1 VSQPVRIP
9 SGTITLLFT
18 DVEGSTKLWETEPE
32 LMAQALRR
40 HDEILRAAIEQA
52 GGFVFKTVGDAFC
65 AAFATPQAALAA
77 VLDAQ
82 QALCTERWPTS
93 QAIRVRMG
101 MHTGVSEER
110 DNDYFGPVVN
120 RTARLNAIAHGGQ
133 VLVSGATAELLSET
147 LPESVSLRDL
157 GLHRLK
163 DLGRPEQIFQLEAEF
178 LEPSFPPLRSLDEP
192 ERVLEMSRGRLV
204 GRDAELG
211 LLLGLLDAAAA
222 GRPVVALVSGDA
234 GVGKTRLV
242 AELAAAA
249 RERGVAVLS
258 GRCAELAD
266 TIPYL
271 PLADALRDAATGA
284 SPGSPLLDALAA
296 RPVLSGLLPDRKDSQ
311 PVAGD
316 VPGMAQ
322 QQLFGAVLGLL
333 AELAAAS
340 PVVLILEDLHWADG
354 STRDLVTFLSRVV
367 HRERLAIVV
376 TYRTDDLH
384 RRHPLR
390 AVVAELLRLPSVTSV
405 SLGPLDSSA
414 MAEHLTSMSEQPLD
428 AAALEQM
435 ITRAE
440 GNAYYA
446 EELLAAST
454 AGCELP
460 ADLAELLVAR
470 MERLSATAQQVL
482 RAAAVTGRRV
492 DDELVMQASG
502 LAAPEYEQ
510 AVREAV
516 AHQLLVPD
524 GTHGYAFR
532 HALLREAIYA
542 DLLSGERT
550 RLHARLA
557 GLLSGERRLAEVAG
571 SAAELAHHCL
581 ASHDIQ
587 GAFAASVMAGQEAE
601 RLAAPA
607 EAHRH
612 YDQALSLWERVS
624 EPEKLAGVDR
634 GSLAFSSAISAADS
648 GDVGRAVHQ
657 LRWLL
662 GFLGD
667 ADPALRCRAGAHL
680 AELLMDIDEDD
691 AALTAAQI
699 AVEALPPDPP
709 RWERARALATHAS
722 ALLSME
728 DPQPARSRARQ
739 AQAAAKAARAPRV
752 EADALVTLGLISERT
767 GHLKDA
773 IGLYA
778 RAHKQARGAELLGV
792 ELRAA
797 FHLARVL
804 LEMGDLAGAA
814 APAHEGTRRAQEAG
828 VGLAPYGYD
837 LQYLHYLTH
846 YADGSWDHAQQ
857 IADTFTVRVTSVA
870 EARLSAM
877 ALFVDVARGS
887 AGVADRRAW
896 LEPFFASDRFTEY
909 IGRGLLAEYALW
921 QGDADAAF
929 AGAEAT
935 IVACRAWYD
944 GYYGPHVIRPAA
956 VGLSALADRARQA
969 RAADDE
975 ETTRTAM
982 DSVRALVEIA
992 RAGAANRRR
1001 PEAQLG
1007 VEGRGWLARAEA
1019 EYRRADDDN
1028 DPAAWQAV
1036 VDAFGADFVYEC
1048 ARSRWRL
1055 AEALAEAGDRQA
1067 ARREWLL
1074 AVQAADELE
1083 AAPLQAALAYLG
1095 RRARLGGAT
1104 GPDRGEPT
1112 CSGSDGR
1119 GQPAALTAR
1128 ELEVLPLLTAGQSNK
1143 EIGAQLFIAAKTASV
1158 HVSNILAKL
1167 GTRSRTE
1174 AAAIAQREGLG
1185 QPARGNR

>member
-40 HDEILRAAIEQA
+40 HDDILRAGIEQA

-77 VLDAQ
+77 VLHAQ

-120 RTARLNAIAHGGQ
+120 RTARLSATAHGGQ

-147 LPESVSLRDL
+147 LPESVALRDL

-266 TIPYL
+266 AIPYL
-271 PLADALRDAATGA
+271 PLADALRDAAAGA
-284 SPGSPLLDALAA
+284 SAGSPLLDALAA

-316 VPGMAQ
+316 EPGMAQ

-414 MAEHLTSMSEQPLD
+414 MAEHLASMSEQPLD
-428 AAALEQM
+428 AVALEQM

-557 GLLSGERRLAEVAG
+557 GLLSGERRLAEIAG

-634 GSLAFSSAISAADS
+634 GSLALSSAVSAADS

-709 RWERARALATHAS
+709 RWERARALATHAL

-728 DPQPARSRARQ
+728 DPQPARSLARQ

-767 GHLKDA
+767 GHLKEA

-778 RAHKQARGAELLGV
+778 RAHKQARGAELLVV

-804 LEMGDLAGAA
+804 LEMGDLAGAV

-857 IADTFTVRVTSVA
+857 IADTFAVRVTSVA

-877 ALFVDVARGS
+877 ALFVDVARGG

-935 IVACRAWYD
+935 IVACLAWYD

-969 RAADDE
+969 RAAGDE
-975 ETTRTAM
+975 ETTHTAM
-982 DSVRALVEIA
+982 DSARALVEIA
-992 RAGAANRRR
+992 RAGAANLRR

-1019 EYRRADDDN
+1019 EYRRADGDN

-1055 AEALAEAGDRQA
+1055 AEALAEVGNRQA
-1067 ARREWLL
+1067 ARQEWLL
-1074 AVQAADELE
+1074 AVQAADELA
-1083 AAPLQAALAYLG
+1083 AAPLQTALAYLG
-1095 RRARLGGAT
+1095 RRARLGRAT
-1104 GPDRGEPT
+1104 GPNRGEPT
-1112 CSGSDGR
+1112 CSGSDGH
-1119 GQPAALTAR
+1119 GPQAALTAR

-1143 EIGAQLFIAAKTASV
+1143 EIGAQLHIAANTGPANLSV
-1158 HVSNILAKL
+1158 ANDH
-1167 GTRSRTE
+1167 GE
-1174 AAAIAQREGLG
+1174 
-1185 QPARGNR
+1185 P